1 MLAGDWKGR
10 GKRLCHEAAC
20 ARWARRESRRAG
32 QKATGRAESDLG
44 DSVIELNTS
53 DTNHDQFNPI
63 NAWNNFWTSQFSTAL
78 NKTNTLT
85 QENPGMTRAGS
96 PLETKAACYSWEV
109 IGICLT
115 ASVVLLSG
123 LVWQFVR
130 GPTPPLLLWKV
141 YQRTKQRLSAVLE
154 STGKFCYFSSAV
166 SWKKFKLSAAK
177 T

>member
-1 MLAGDWKGR
+1 MLAGDWKGW
-10 GKRLCHEAAC
+10 GKRLCCEAAC
-20 ARWARRESRRAG
+20 AQWARLQSRRTG
-32 QKATGRAESDLG
+32 RKATGRAESDLD
-44 DSVIELNTS
+44 DSMIQLNTS
-53 DTNHDQFNPI
+53 DTNHDQFNHI
-63 NAWNNFWTSQFSTAL
+63 YAWNYFWTSHFSTAL
-78 NKTNTLT
+78 NNTNTLT
-85 QENPGMTRAGS
+85 QENPGMTHSGS
-96 PLETKAACYSWEV
+96 SLETKAACYSWEV

-123 LVWQFVR
+123 LAWQFLR
-130 GPTPPLLLWKV
+130 GPTPPLLLRKV